1 MTLVVQIVLA
11 LALLAGLIAPF
22 IGNKTW
28 HWTQLALVV
37 CIELAGVGFLFL
49 AAETVRVHYVL
60 RAKIPKLETDLIA
73 ANEQYERLIHGAGD
87 TQGVL
92 DLEHQLQLIARDR
105 GRVWNQVMPASE
117 VSDEGQVEVEIT
129 QPQPH
134 GLAEG
139 SIVFVF
145 ESNEALTAIAV
156 DPDAPSAVE
165 DASEPVEPSVSAGDS
180 ADKHYLGEFRV
191 IEAKDTGVVLEPV
204 LLINPRTGQRL
215 AESQGP
221 WSLHETMPADR
232 HSIFAGMTE
241 EELRQLMPAESVEEY
256 IRQGTPATPDDDKF
270 ERVGLDENGERVGP
284 DDLDKAVKFV
294 YDRPL
299 RDYAYLFAELAQQQV
314 LLQAK
319 IQAATED
326 NAMVAKS
333 IKSAERLG
341 EFRRKQKQ
349 LLAMD
354 LEGMKQDRQAIEAH
368 RDKVLRM
375 LANARQLIDQT
386 LAKNSEMAKE
396 LTKRQLDRLQ
406 LANIS
411 TPAPA
416 GAEVPTP

>member
-60 RAKIPKLETDLIA
+60 RAKIPKLETDLVA
-73 ANEQYERLIHGAGD
+73 ANERHENLIHGAGD

-92 DLEHQLQLIARDR
+92 DFEHRLQIIARDR

-117 VSDEGQVEVEIT
+117 VDNEGRVEVEIT

-139 SIVFVF
+139 SIIFAF
-145 ESNEALTAIAV
+145 ESNEALAALPS
-156 DPDAPSAVE
+156 DPNDPSSLE
-165 DASEPVEPSVSAGDS
+165 DTSEPPVPAADDS
-180 ADKHYLGEFRV
+180 TNKQYLGEFRV
-191 IEAKDTGVVLEPV
+191 IEANETGVVLEPV
-204 LLINPRTGQRL
+204 LLINQRTGRRL
-215 AESQGP
+215 AESLGP

-232 HSIFAGMTE
+232 HSIFASMTE
-241 EELRQLMPAESVEEY
+241 EELRQLMPAETIEEY
-256 IRQGTPATPDDDKF
+256 IRHGTPATPDDDKF
-270 ERVGLDENGERVGP
+270 ERVGLDENDERVGP
-284 DDLDKAVKFV
+284 DDLDKAVKFL

-299 RDYAYLFAELAQQQV
+299 RDYAYLFAELAQQRV
-314 LLQAK
+314 LLQTRILAT
-319 IQAATED
+319 TED
-326 NAMVAKS
+326 NAKIVES

-341 EFRRKQKQ
+341 KFRQKQKQ
-349 LLAMD
+349 LLAID
-354 LEGMKQDRQAIEAH
+354 LEGMQQDRKAIEAH
-368 RDKVLRM
+368 RDKVIRM
-375 LANARQLIDQT
+375 LTNARQLIDQT
-386 LAKNSEMAKE
+386 LAKNTGMAKE
-396 LTKRQLDRLQ
+396 LTKRQLNRLQ
-406 LANIS
+406 LANIN

-416 GAEVPTP
+416 GAETPTP